1 MFNAVLYCGEIE
13 TKKGQTIT
21 SCSSIDVLNLT
32 KCCFDVMEPICL
44 MEQDFDTP
52 DVRSSLSNF
61 DPTKEK
67 NLLCKHAH
75 KRDFFK
81 SEGKITRS
89 YSYPGD
95 QILREKLELIFQ
107 SLFDILLRN

>member
-1 MFNAVLYCGEIE
+1 
-13 TKKGQTIT
+13 
-21 SCSSIDVLNLT
+21 
-32 KCCFDVMEPICL
+32 MEPICL

>member
-1 MFNAVLYCGEIE
+1 
-13 TKKGQTIT
+13 
-21 SCSSIDVLNLT
+21 
-32 KCCFDVMEPICL
+32 MELICL

-67 NLLCKHAH
+67 KILCKLAH

-81 SEGKITRS
+81 SEGKIIRS

-95 QILREKLELIFQ
+95 QILREKLELIFH
-107 SLFDILLRN
+107 SLFNILLRN